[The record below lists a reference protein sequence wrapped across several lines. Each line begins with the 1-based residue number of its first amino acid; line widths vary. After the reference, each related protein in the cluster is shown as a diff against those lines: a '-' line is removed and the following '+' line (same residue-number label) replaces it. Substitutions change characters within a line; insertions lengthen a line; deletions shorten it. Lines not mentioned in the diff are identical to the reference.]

1 MADGKPFRPLV
12 STAIGPR
19 YAYSASASSWIS
31 QSPSIVCRPTGC
43 ARVRLVASF
52 GESYNPLRGRP
63 DQKGENRC
71 LQRRTRP

>member
-19 YAYSASASSWIS
+19 YAYSASASSWTS
-31 QSPSIVCRPTGC
+31 QSPSVVCGATGC
-43 ARVRLVASF
+43 ARARQLASF
-52 GESYNPLRGRP
+52 GAPYNPLRGRP
-63 DQKGENRC
+63 NQEGENRC